1 MGRRLNYE
9 DVKKEV
15 EEAGWTL
22 VSDTYVN
29 LATQMDFKCPNG
41 HDNYYTMSH
50 WRHHKECPTCKA
62 NKYFK
67 MSDTATKSTGF
78 RVLAFDQATGIS
90 GWSVYDD
97 DKLIK
102 YGKWDSNGASSV
114 DKISKTKCWI
124 ASMIQS
130 WRPDLVVFEDI
141 QFQPFNGQEQGVDV
155 QTNLMTYKKLAHL
168 QGVLMNYCYENGFTY
183 KIVPVA
189 TWRAHSGVKGKY
201 RADRKQS
208 AQLIVKKLYD
218 VMVSQDE
225 ADAILIGRFAA
236 EDNIASKET
245 LDSQMIIF

>member
-1 MGRRLNYE
+1 MGKRLSYE
-9 DVKKEV
+9 AVKKEV
-15 EEAGWTL
+15 EDEGWTL

-41 HDNYYTMSH
+41 HDNYFTMSH

-67 MSDTATKSTGF
+67 MTDHAPKSAGF
-78 RVLAFDQATGIS
+78 RVLAFDQATGVS

-97 DKLIK
+97 EKLVK
-102 YGKWDSNGASSV
+102 FGAWDSKGESSV
-114 DKISKTKCWI
+114 DKVAKTKCWI

-141 QFQPFNGQEQGVDV
+141 QFQPYTGKDAGADV
-155 QTNLMTYKKLAHL
+155 QSNLLVYKKLAHL

-201 RADRKQS
+201 RTDRKQS
-208 AQLIVKKLYD
+208 AQLIVKSLYD
-218 VMVSQDE
+218 INVSTDE

-236 EDNIASKET
+236 HDNKATEMVT
-245 LDSQMIIF
+245 FY